1 MPENLFSQK
10 NIILEIVVLAIVL
23 GGGYYAYSS
32 FFAEDATET
41 VTLNQSLLNK
51 DVVTFIN
58 AKSKINLKDIA
69 FINST
74 YYKQLVD
81 YSETIPRTTD
91 RSRLNPFIPY
101 AATGP
106 TR

>member
-10 NIILEIVVLAIVL
+10 NIIIEIIILAAVL
-23 GGGYYAYSS
+23 GGGYYGYSTLFS
-32 FFAEDATET
+32 EDQPTT
-41 VTLNQSLLNK
+41 VSLNPSLLNK
-51 DVVTFIN
+51 DVVAFIG
-58 AKSKINLKDIA
+58 AKSKIDLKDTK

-81 YSETIPRTTD
+81 YSETIPRTTE

-106 TR
+106 SR